1 MEKCKICGREFTSI
15 NALMVHVNLFHK
27 INKQEY
33 YDRFLKKDE
42 NEGKCLE
49 CGKPTKFDDA
59 TKGYRDFCC
68 VKCARNNV
76 RTKER
81 LKNTLLERYGTETT
95 FDNVEIREKA
105 KNTFIKKY
113 GVDNP
118 LKITAVQEKV
128 KETNLERYG
137 VEYTFQ
143 SEEVKDKI
151 KQTNLDRYGVEYS
164 FQADEVKEKIKETLL
179 EHYGVEYPGQ
189 SEEIKEKIKQTNLER
204 YGVENAIQSNEVR
217 EKIKETNLEKYGVE
231 CSFQSEE
238 VKEKIKQTVLE
249 RYGVER
255 ISQSENIK
263 EKVKQTMLERY
274 GVDCIFQRDDI
285 REKAL
290 SKESLEKIY
299 DTKKKNNSFPISET
313 ERELEIKLKEI
324 FPDLITQYKSKD
336 YPFSCDY
343 YIPSLDLYI
352 EYNGTW
358 MHGNHFF
365 DKNNINDLEKL
376 NRWTEKSKNSTY
388 YKNAINIWTNRDVLK
403 LETAIQNNL
412 NYVAWFNKE
421 QAYDWIESQKLAN
434 I

>member
-49 CGKPTKFDDA
+49 CGKPTKFEDA

-81 LKNTLLERYGTETT
+81 LKNTLLEKYGTETT

-118 LKITAVQEKV
+118 LKIKAVQEKM

-143 SEEVKDKI
+143 SEEVKEKI
-151 KQTNLDRYGVEYS
+151 KQTNLEKYGVEYS

-179 EHYGVEYPGQ
+179 GHYGVEYPGQ

-204 YGVENAIQSNEVR
+204 YGVENPLQSE
-217 EKIKETNLEKYGVE
+217 EIKEKTKQTNLEKYGVE

-358 MHGNHFF
+358 MHGNKFF
-365 DKNNINDLEKL
+365 DKDNEEDIEKL
-376 NRWTEKSKNSTY
+376 NQWVEKSKNSTY
-388 YKNAINIWTNRDVLK
+388 YRSAVNIWTNRDILR
-403 LETAIQNNL
+403 LETAIKNDL
-412 NYVAWFNKE
+412 NYIAWFNKE
-421 QAYDWIESQKLAN
+421 QAYDWIESQKLTN
-434 I
+434 T

>member
-1 MEKCKICGREFTSI
+1 MEKCRICGREFTSI
-15 NALMVHVNLFHK
+15 NALMVHMNLFHK
-27 INKQEY
+27 MNKQEY
-33 YDRFLKKDE
+33 YDKFLKKDE

-68 VKCARNNV
+68 VKCARNNA

-81 LKNTLLERYGTETT
+81 LKNTILERYGTETT
-95 FDNVEIREKA
+95 FDNAEIREKA
-105 KNTFIKKY
+105 KNTFIERY

-118 LKITAVQEKV
+118 LKIEVVKEKV
-128 KETNLERYG
+128 KKTNLEKYG
-137 VEYTFQ
+137 VECTFQ
-143 SEEVKDKI
+143 SEEVKEKI
-151 KQTNLDRYGVEYS
+151 KQTNLERYGVEYS
-164 FQADEVKEKIKETLL
+164 FQADEVKDKIKETLL

-189 SEEIKEKIKQTNLER
+189 SEEIKEKIKQTNLKR
-204 YGVENAIQSNEVR
+204 YGVEYATQSEEVK
-217 EKIKETNLEKYGVE
+217 EKTKETNLEKYGVE

-249 RYGVER
+249 RYGVEK
-255 ISQSENIK
+255 ISQSK
-263 EKVKQTMLERY
+263 EIQEKTKQTMLERY

-299 DTKKKNNSFPISET
+299 DTKKKNNSFPISKT
-313 ERELEIKLKEI
+313 ERELETELRKM
-324 FPDLITQYKSKD
+324 FPDLKTQYKSKD

-358 MHGNHFF
+358 MHENHFF
-365 DKNNINDLEKL
+365 DKNNREDIEEL
-376 NRWTEKSKNSTY
+376 NRWIEKSKNSTY
-388 YKNAINIWTNRDVLK
+388 YKSAINIWTNRDVLK

-421 QAYDWIESQKLAN
+421 QAYDWIESQRLTN

>member
-1 MEKCKICGREFTSI
+1 MEKCRICGREFTSI

-49 CGKPTKFDDA
+49 CGKPTKFEDA

-118 LKITAVQEKV
+118 LKITTVREKM

-164 FQADEVKEKIKETLL
+164 FQANEVKEKIKETLL

-299 DTKKKNNSFPISET
+299 DTKKKNNSFPTSET

-358 MHGNHFF
+358 MHGNKFF
-365 DKNNINDLEKL
+365 DKDNEEDIEKL
-376 NRWTEKSKNSTY
+376 NQWIEKSKNSTY
-388 YKNAINIWTNRDVLK
+388 YRSAVNIWTNRDILR
-403 LETAIQNNL
+403 LETAIKNDL
-412 NYVAWFNKE
+412 NYIAWFNKE
-421 QAYDWIESQKLAN
+421 QAYDWIESQKITN
-434 I
+434 T

>member
-49 CGKPTKFDDA
+49 CGKPTKFEDA

-81 LKNTLLERYGTETT
+81 LKNTLFEKYGTETT

-118 LKITAVQEKV
+118 LKIKAVQEKM

-151 KQTNLDRYGVEYS
+151 KQTNLEKYGVEYS

-204 YGVENAIQSNEVR
+204 YGVENPLQSE
-217 EKIKETNLEKYGVE
+217 EIKEKTKQTNLERYGVE

-249 RYGVER
+249 RYSVER
-255 ISQSENIK
+255 ISQSEEIK

-299 DTKKKNNSFPISET
+299 NTKKKNDSFPISKI

-388 YKNAINIWTNRDVLK
+388 YKSAINIWTNRDVLK

>member
-1 MEKCKICGREFTSI
+1 MEKCEICGREFTSI
-15 NALMVHVNLFHK
+15 NALMVHANLFHK

-68 VKCARNNV
+68 VKCARNNA

-81 LKNTLLERYGTETT
+81 LKNTILERYGTETT
-95 FDNVEIREKA
+95 FDNAEIREKA

-118 LKITAVQEKV
+118 LKIEAVKEKV
-128 KETNLERYG
+128 KKTNLEKYG
-137 VEYTFQ
+137 VECTFQ
-143 SEEVKDKI
+143 SEEVKEKI
-151 KQTNLDRYGVEYS
+151 KQTNLERYGVEYS
-164 FQADEVKEKIKETLL
+164 FQADEVKDKIKETLL

-376 NRWTEKSKNSTY
+376 NMWTEKSKNSTY
-388 YKNAINIWTNRDVLK
+388 YKSAINIWTNRDVLK

-421 QAYDWIESQKLAN
+421 QAYDWIDSQKLMN
-434 I
+434 T

>member
-1 MEKCKICGREFTSI
+1 M
-15 NALMVHVNLFHK
+15 
-27 INKQEY
+27 
-33 YDRFLKKDE
+33 
-42 NEGKCLE
+42 
-49 CGKPTKFDDA
+49 
-59 TKGYRDFCC
+59 
-68 VKCARNNV
+68 
-76 RTKER
+76 
-81 LKNTLLERYGTETT
+81 
-95 FDNVEIREKA
+95 
-105 KNTFIKKY
+105 
-113 GVDNP
+113 
-118 LKITAVQEKV
+118 

-204 YGVENAIQSNEVR
+204 YGVENPLQSE
-217 EKIKETNLEKYGVE
+217 EIKEKTKQTNLERYGVE

-255 ISQSENIK
+255 ISQSEDIK

-299 DTKKKNNSFPISET
+299 NTKKKNDSFPISEI

-365 DKNNINDLEKL
+365 DKNNREDIEEL
-376 NRWTEKSKNSTY
+376 NRWIEKSKNSTY
-388 YKNAINIWTNRDVLK
+388 YKSAINIWTNRDVLK